1 MPRYLCVHGHFY
13 QPPRADPETGLVP
26 DERGAYPFHDFNE
39 KITSECY
46 RPNAELGN
54 FDLLSFDIGPTLAMW
69 MRDHHPDV
77 LARIADADRRAVSKT
92 GYGNALAQ
100 SFHHSILPLATER
113 DRTTELRWGIRWFEH
128 TFGRRPLGIW
138 LPETAVDI
146 PTLEACSSEGLTFTI
161 FSPEQAE
168 EKVDARRPYRV
179 DLPSGRSIDV
189 LFYEGP
195 LSGTVS
201 FNPHDTDSAEEF
213 VQRFVL
219 PRYDELPNSKFDR
232 PTVVIASDG
241 EVYGHHHQFKDHFLQ
256 DLLYLRAP
264 SNRLEIVSLE
274 RYLALAP
281 SRRTVKIKE
290 RSSWGCAH
298 DLLRWS
304 GDCPCTP
311 GNGAWKRGLRGA
323 FDRLAGRIDSLT
335 DAAGRD
341 LGVDPWPLRDAYVDV
356 VIGASPENEWL
367 RAHEIEPNSD
377 RGDSLL
383 ALMEAQRYRLAMYAS
398 CAFYWDDLT
407 RLEAGYGVRSALHAA
422 KLVDSTYGTHLRR
435 EFELD
440 LAGVNGWK
448 SDKSAAELYTRSRS
462 F

>member
-13 QPPRADPETGLVP
+13 QPPRANPETGLVP
-26 DERGAYPFHDFNE
+26 KERGAYPFHDFNE

-77 LARIADADRRAVSKT
+77 LERIADADRRAVSKT

-100 SFHHSILPLATER
+100 SFHHTILPLASER
-113 DRTTELRWGIRWFEH
+113 DRLTELRWGIRWFEH

-146 PTLEACSSEGLTFTI
+146 PTLEACVSEGLTFTI
-161 FSPEQAE
+161 FSPEQAV
-168 EKVDARRPYRV
+168 EKIDARRPYRV

-219 PRYDELPNSKFDR
+219 PRYDGLTDPESDH

-241 EVYGHHHQFKDHFLQ
+241 EVYGHHHPFKDHFLQ

-264 SNRLEIVSLE
+264 SNHVEVVSLE
-274 RYLALAP
+274 QYLALESP
-281 SRRTVKIKE
+281 RRSVAIKNC
-290 RSSWGCAH
+290 SSWGCTH
-298 DLLRWS
+298 GLLRWS

-311 GNGAWKRGLRGA
+311 GSGAWKRGLREA
-323 FDRLAGRIDSLT
+323 FDRLASRIDSHT
-335 DAAGRD
+335 DDAGRE
-341 LGVDPWPLRDAYVDV
+341 LSVDPWTLRDAYVDV
-356 VIGASPENEWL
+356 VIGASQKDDWL
-367 RAHEIEPNSD
+367 SESGIELRSD
-377 RGDSLL
+377 RGDALVT
-383 ALMEAQRYRLAMYAS
+383 LMEAQRYRLAMYAS

-422 KLVDSTYGTHLRR
+422 KVIDGRFGTNLRT
-435 EFELD
+435 ELEQD
-440 LAGVNGWK
+440 LAKISGWK
-448 SDKSAAELYTRSRS
+448 SDKNAAELYVNADI
-462 F
+462 